1 MMLMSVLVGLP
12 LRLTANRFMRANLF
26 VRAGAGLFSLGFGC
40 FMVYQIGFVDGL
52 FR

>member
-1 MMLMSVLVGLP
+1 MMLMSALVGLP
-12 LRLTANRFMRANLF
+12 LRLTASRFTRANLMI
-26 VRAGAGLFSLGFGC
+26 RGLAGLFSVSFGL